1 MSRWKGRAPSLFDKA
16 SVMKK
21 IKLETGQNGVAK
33 VWCLLNIQML
43 WKGVPTIKTLLSRK
57 EVSSSP

>member
-1 MSRWKGRAPSLFDKA
+1 MSRWKGRDPSLFDKA

-21 IKLETGQNGVAK
+21 KLETGQNGVAK

-43 WKGVPTIKTLLSRK
+43 WKGVRTIKTLLSRK